1 MPVRTWSGMA
11 ACAGDT
17 ITAPQDATIGAAT
30 SPQPSLIIVDDEE
43 HVIALLSAILEDY
56 SLHAFET
63 GDEVIAAVEDG
74 LRADGALVDVMMPG
88 MDGFALTAWLRAY
101 APTAELPV
109 LMLTAL
115 GEEVQR
121 DRASAAGA
129 DAFLAKPFD
138 TAELRRVVAELVP
151 NPASG

>member
-1 MPVRTWSGMA
+1 MTAVLD
-11 ACAGDT
+11 GDY
-17 ITAPQDATIGAAT
+17 
-30 SPQPSLIIVDDEE
+30 LV
-43 HVIALLSAILEDY
+43 
-56 SLHAFET
+56 HAFESA
-63 GDEVIAAVEDG
+63 DEVIAAVEDG
-74 LRADGALVDVMMPG
+74 LRADGAVIDVMLPG

-101 APTAELPV
+101 APTAELSV

-115 GEEVQR
+115 GEGLQR
-121 DRASAAGA
+121 DRATAAGA